1 MKTRDYWKN
10 YLCETDA
17 VEIERN
23 LRQTTFKSR
32 NLSLSLKY
40 FEKSKYAPNIL
51 WVVGTGCYSL
61 YLAELGYH
69 MYLRG
74 FNTFGIDFQGHGDSE
89 GERGDF
95 TLSEL
100 VRNCIDA
107 TAYISNKYKER
118 VGAVGVS
125 MGGFVT
131 FYLGLSYSAVKSISC
146 LNPGIV
152 TEKAFKDEV
161 TRLRKAPPLAG
172 VVARLFPGKMIPTE
186 RCVDF
191 MGLAGTEG
199 EKRHVVTYLN
209 DPTVVRSYTLRAV
222 IWDMDGVIADTSALH
237 YAAWQDVLGK
247 WGIVYTKEAFQLNCG
262 KRTDSIVRSLV
273 GCRGSQQDVESIKAE
288 KEARYRERAHEKVSA
303 LPGAVEL
310 LRSLERADFLQALA
324 SSAHK
329 EDVEFSL
336 GRLGIRGYFPV
347 IVSGWDVRQGKPNPQ
362 CFLMAAER
370 LGVIPKECVVIED
383 AVVGVSAAKSAGMCC
398 LAVTTTNP
406 REKLSEAD
414 LVVNSLADVTV
425 ADIEGLMPVHRS
437 GRSSSK

>member
-1 MKTRDYWKN
+1 MSVVRGGSKKVLIDMKSKDYWKN

-17 VEIERN
+17 AEVERN
-23 LRQTTFKSR
+23 LKQTTFKSG

-107 TAYISNKYKER
+107 TAYISNKYNER

-152 TEKAFKDEV
+152 TEKAFTDEV

-222 IWDMDGVIADTSALH
+222 MSLISTPPPSPLEKLSVPTMFLAPVRDALMSVS
-237 YAAWQDVLGK
+237 Y
-247 WGIVYTKEAFQLNCG
+247 
-262 KRTDSIVRSLV
+262 VRSLYDRLPPIKKKFV
-273 GCRGSQQDVESIKAE
+273 EIDGS
-288 KEARYRERAHEKVSA
+288 H
-303 LPGAVEL
+303 
-310 LRSLERADFLQALA
+310 FWM
-324 SSAHK
+324 SSH
-329 EDVEFSL
+329 
-336 GRLGIRGYFPV
+336 
-347 IVSGWDVRQGKPNPQ
+347 
-362 CFLMAAER
+362 
-370 LGVIPKECVVIED
+370 PKK
-383 AVVGVSAAKSAGMCC
+383 AAKVICDWFQE
-398 LAVTTTNP
+398 T
-406 REKLSEAD
+406 
-414 LVVNSLADVTV
+414 LV
-425 ADIEGLMPVHRS
+425 
-437 GRSSSK
+437 